1 MIRSWL
7 PLLVK
12 LAIGVALALALY
24 VVCTFFG
31 LYLPLPLLVSVGL
44 ACGAI
49 WWIIDEGADRA
60 DQLHAPAL
68 DLDADYALP
77 HAQDTRVRRLED
89 LAHGAQPSRR
99 MTSRGLVRALDEIAE
114 ERARDPDAP
123 ALSNGLER
131 LLVTA
136 RHPDAETH
144 PVGPI
149 DRRALHRC
157 LTELASREERD
168 R

>member
-1 MIRSWL
+1 PGPFVAGPALASVPAGAVRPPAPGGVGPRRGAHPARRADHGPRGRRVEPGHHRGGSAMIRPWL

-12 LAIGVALALALY
+12 LAIGVAPALAPY
-24 VVCTFFG
+24 FVCTLFG
-31 LYLPLPLLVSVGL
+31 LYLPLPILVSVGL

-99 MTSRGLVRALDEIAE
+99 MTSRGLA
-114 ERARDPDAP
+114 
-123 ALSNGLER
+123 
-131 LLVTA
+131 
-136 RHPDAETH
+136 
-144 PVGPI
+144 
-149 DRRALHRC
+149 
-157 LTELASREERD
+157 
-168 R
+168 